1 MFQEFFSRS
10 TLLVWPLIG
19 LLLSVAFFV
28 GVLAFVF
35 LGLRDR
41 GRVAELAAL
50 PFVTE
55 ETSEGQGEIQGEIQA
70 RRMGRA
76 G

>member
-10 TLLVWPLIG
+10 SQLVWPVIG
-19 LLLSVAFFV
+19 LLLSVSFFG
-28 GVLAFVF
+28 GVLAYVF

-41 GRVAELAAL
+41 GHVARLASL
-50 PFVTE
+50 PLDTD
-55 ETSEGQGEIQGEIQA
+55 ETSEGLAGIAAGST
-70 RRMGRA
+70 GRA